1 MNREEFMS
9 RLETLLTG
17 ISEEE
22 KQEALTYYRNYFDD
36 AGVENE
42 QQIIRE
48 LESPEKVAESIR
60 RDFGITDLVVVE
72 QPKKS
77 GNGAAEG
84 YAGKTKA
91 PSREEKKQGGSKDTT
106 IIVLLVILLVLTAPV
121 WIGFAGSV
129 LGVIVGVFFALVA
142 IALGGLIGG
151 VCILGL
157 AVGALIGGSTALG
170 LIGLGIGLLM
180 FSMGALAGVLLV
192 LLCGMFLPWLVREL
206 SGLGRKKSAKKGA
219 KA

>member
-36 AGVENE
+36 AGAENE

-60 RDFGITDLVVVE
+60 SDFGITDLVVVE

-77 GNGAAEG
+77 GNGAAKG
-84 YAGKTKA
+84 YAGKSKE
-91 PSREEKKQGGSKDTT
+91 SSGQEKKQGGSKDTA

-129 LGVIVGVFFALVA
+129 LGVIVGIFFALVA
-142 IALGGLIGG
+142 IALGGLICG

-180 FSMGALAGVLLV
+180 FSMGALASVLLV
-192 LLCGMFLPWLVREL
+192 LLCGMFLPWLIREL
-206 SGLGRKKSAKKGA
+206 SGLGRKRAAKKGA